1 MENETAP
8 FRIFES
14 YLLQVVEKERLK
26 GISTSH
32 DGECLTLELNAA
44 KGTPR
49 APTFR
54 MMALKIPASYL
65 GQVEAW

>member
-1 MENETAP
+1 MKLP
-8 FRIFES
+8 PSES
-14 YLLQVVEKERLK
+14 LNLICSRRVEKERLK
-26 GISTSH
+26 VISTSH

-49 APTFR
+49 APMFR